1 MKYSEEQLDSLAEQ
15 IDLAEYIGKTENL
28 HKKGQNYFI
37 KCPFHK
43 GDDTPSLCIY
53 PDTNKWYCFG
63 CHKCGNIFNWI
74 SLFDHIKFPDA
85 VNKVAE
91 LTGTELTEHVEST
104 SVAFYQ
110 HYNSLNEKQCTHMD
124 RPELD
129 WQHDYIDKYVDE
141 LPEEWLKEGL
151 TEEAMREYNIR
162 IDPVSNRI
170 VYPVFDSDGR
180 FIGVKGRTRFE
191 AYKMLKLQKYM
202 NFNKIG
208 ALDYFQ
214 GWQQAL
220 PQIISDKSVIIFEG
234 IKSCIKAWGWGIH
247 NTVAAETSKLSD
259 GQINLLIKTGLSEV
273 IIAFDSD
280 QDFKSIST
288 DAKIKA
294 LKMMT
299 KVSVIR
305 DLQHILA
312 EKDAPVDKGEEV
324 FRKLLAKRYVI

>member
-1 MKYSEEQLDSLAEQ
+1 MRYSEEQLDSLAEQ

-63 CHKCGNIFNWI
+63 CHKGGNIFNWI

-110 HYNSLNEKQCTHMD
+110 QYNSLNEKQCVHMD

-129 WQHDYIDKYVDE
+129 WQHDYIDKYIDE

-151 TEEAMREYNIR
+151 TEEAMRKYNIR

-170 VYPVFDSDGR
+170 VYPVLDSDGR

-220 PQIISDKSVIIFEG
+220 PQIISGKSVIIFEG

-305 DLQHILA
+305 DSQHMLA

-324 FRKLLAKRYVI
+324 FLKLLAKRCVI